1 MTDLVS
7 IAHWPD
13 RLEAL
18 VETVGSPL
26 TLGRVIA
33 TCDSTQ
39 GLARTLGCGAVVVAD
54 RQISGRGQRGN
65 RWSDTGHDGLAF
77 SMVLPATDQPQR
89 SQALAASIVASLEE
103 LKPGSFEVKDP
114 NDVLLQGKKVA
125 GVLIEQS
132 DGLAV
137 IGVGINVLQRDWP
150 EELADVAISL
160 SQAGLDV
167 DRLEILEKV
176 LPSLVRAW
184 SA

>member
-18 VETVGSPL
+18 VDGIGTPL
-26 TLGRVIA
+26 VQSRVVA
-33 TCDSTQ
+33 SCDSTQ
-39 GLARTLGCGAVVVAD
+39 GLARSLGCGAVVLAGRQVA
-54 RQISGRGQRGN
+54 GRGQRGN
-65 RWSDTGHDGLAF
+65 QWCDTGSDGLAF

-89 SQALAASIVASLEE
+89 SQALAAAIVSSLQEF
-103 LKPGSFEVKDP
+103 KPGSFQVKDP
-114 NDVLLQGKKVA
+114 NDVLLDGRKVA

-137 IGVGINVLQRDWP
+137 IGVGINVLQQEWP